1 VRTIVLFSIVM
12 LPLLVTLALE
22 TAVAAVF
29 RVGRR
34 ALRAVACVNL
44 VTNPLLNALILVL
57 FALDVGF
64 TRRSWNPGYGKDHE
78 IISTATWLWVTLAA
92 IEVVIVIVEWRLL
105 VWATRGTRNRSS
117 RLLALSVAM
126 NAVSGLLGS
135 WLLM

>member
-1 VRTIVLFSIVM
+1 VTTIALLGMVI
-12 LPLLVTLALE
+12 LPLLLTLVLE
-22 TAVAAVF
+22 TAVAAAF

-44 VTNPLLNALILVL
+44 VTNPPLNALLLVL
-57 FALDVGF
+57 FGLDVGF
-64 TRRSWNPGYGKDHE
+64 THRSWNPGYGKDRE
-78 IISTATWLWVTLAA
+78 VIGKAGWLWVSLVA

-105 VWATRGTRNRSS
+105 VWATRGARNRSS
-117 RLLALSVAM
+117 RLLALSFAM

>member
-1 VRTIVLFSIVM
+1 MVI
-12 LPLLVTLALE
+12 LPLLVTLVLE

-44 VTNPLLNALILVL
+44 VTNPLLNALLLVL
-57 FALDVGF
+57 FGLDVGF
-64 TRRSWNPGYGKDHE
+64 THRTRNPDYGKDRE
-78 IISTATWLWVTLAA
+78 VIGKATWLRVTLVAL
-92 IEVVIVIVEWRLL
+92 EVVIVIVEWRLL
-105 VWATRGTRNRSS
+105 VWATRGTRNRSR
-117 RLLALSVAM
+117 RLLGLSIAM